1 MPSCL
6 SLPVKIHV
14 YCLSKGLSNICLL
27 LLLYFKYMFLSQLGR
42 NISCNASR
50 LLLSAMVSTS
60 VLMTSSMSR
69 GRGLSSFVYS
79 HFLPPSPGASAFL
92 LTCNVYSPP
101 FSSLSLISSYLIFFP
116 GQKNNHSTSSKIF
129 FLSKCPSKNNSATN
143 AILHQHPFS

>member
-6 SLPVKIHV
+6 SLPVKIRV
-14 YCLSKGLSNICLL
+14 RCLSKGLSNICLL

-92 LTCNVYSPP
+92 LTCNIYSPP
-101 FSSLSLISSYLIFFP
+101 FSSLSLISSYLIFSQDRKTITP
-116 GQKNNHSTSSKIF
+116 HLQKYS
-129 FLSKCPSKNNSATN
+129 FLVNVPKNNSATN
-143 AILHQHPFS
+143 AILHQHPFP